1 MWYNRPATGRVK
13 IWMQDIIC
21 QNPNGT
27 LRLMFS
33 QGILHFLKARMQ
45 RSFGLSFHEEAATK
59 ICSPKKVFCTCYQ
72 SPWKTP
78 VKEFS
83 CSKGASKRLATLLKN
98 EKPLHIFI
106 QVFDHKCR
114 ERILLSTVIF
124 NTENIK
130 RDRDERKF
138 SVVVTVNLTK
148 QVLNQTLK
156 INCKVLLVPT
166 KFSKMLL

>member
-1 MWYNRPATGRVK
+1 MWYNRPAPGMVK

-27 LRLMFS
+27 LRLIFW

-59 ICSPKKVFCTCYQ
+59 ICSPKTVFCTCYQ

-78 VKEFS
+78 VNEFS
-83 CSKGASKRLATLLKN
+83 CSKGASKRRTTLLKN
-98 EKPLHIFI
+98 EKPY
-106 QVFDHKCR
+106 R
-114 ERILLSTVIF
+114 ERILLSMVIF
-124 NTENIK
+124 NAENIK
-130 RDRDERKF
+130 RDRNERKF